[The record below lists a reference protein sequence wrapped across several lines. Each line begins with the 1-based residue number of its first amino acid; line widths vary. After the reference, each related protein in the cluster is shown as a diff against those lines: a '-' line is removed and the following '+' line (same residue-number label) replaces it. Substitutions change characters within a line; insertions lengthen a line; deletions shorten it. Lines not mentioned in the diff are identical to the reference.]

1 MFKNV
6 LRWLCVS
13 SLVAGL
19 AACGGGDPSPAEA
32 EQREQAS
39 ALGAATTWVLCAN
52 EGEVCRLPSAGNY
65 TVLYGADS
73 TSGRST
79 TRDFS
84 NVSSVGCNN
93 AVFGDPAFLVVKKCF
108 YAVAAP
114 PPPPPGS
121 WTLCSTENGTCVLPG
136 LGNYTILY
144 GADATSGRS
153 VTRSFQGVSSV
164 ECNNGVFGDPA
175 FLIVKQCFYAVDAPP
190 PPPPPPPS
198 AWTPCGPEN
207 GTCVLP
213 GVGNYTILYGADAT
227 SGRSVTRDFNNVSS
241 VACNNGVFGDPAFLI
256 VKQCFYRVA
265 DATPALVSPPIAPP
279 ALAADGT
286 LLWPVPV
293 EASPLALQV
302 RPFATVPLATSGLA
316 PRLNV
321 LAHVNDR
328 LFVADEK
335 DGRIYEITGGRVSL
349 WFDVAAAMLA
359 STGRPLD
366 ALAGNVHSG
375 LRSLAF
381 HPQFAS
387 NGRFY
392 TSLME
397 QRPANPAA
405 HRYLSDVPNPI
416 AADSVLVEWS
426 ANPATMV
433 ASPTSYREVFRVGVP
448 VYDHPIKQILFRPG
462 ARAVD
467 ADYGLLY
474 IAHGDGSVLSVTVG
488 GGMANDARGKI
499 LRIDPLATATAPYSV
514 PPSNPFV
521 GSASMIPEVYSLGHR
536 NPHHLAFARDGT
548 LIAAEDGRD
557 NIDEINIIQPG
568 ANHGWPVREGTLVHL
583 AQGTLYDGVAALPAG
598 DESFGYTYPAAQFLH
613 QGVRGAIFTGQ
624 ALGGGYVVENGS
636 ALNGH
641 YFATDF
647 VFTGDVFT
655 TPLVALKSA
664 VTKGPAAALKMA
676 PLRKASVLFDHDANP
691 ATPPLALPTLL
702 DMTRLAPSYD
712 GSGRVDIRY
721 GQGPRGELYLLSKR
735 DRRVYLV
742 TNSVP

>member
-1 MFKNV
+1 MVNIV
-6 LRWLCVS
+6 LRWLCLSVFAAV
-13 SLVAGL
+13 LV
-19 AACGGGDPSPAEA
+19 ACGGGGGDAQPTAADAPG
-32 EQREQAS
+32 REQALAVAPAS
-39 ALGAATTWVLCAN
+39 SWVQCAN
-52 EGEVCRLPSAGNY
+52 EAEVCNLPSTGNYTVLYGVDATSGRSVTREFSNVSSVACNNVTFGDPAFGVVKQCFYAATAAAPVWTFCAVEAAACNLPAPGNYLIRYGVDATSAAGVTRSFSNVSAVACNNVTFGDPAFGIVKQCFYAADMPPPPPTPWTLCGTEGGTCVLPSVGNY

-73 TSGRST
+73 TSGRS
-79 TRDFS
+79 
-84 NVSSVGCNN
+84 
-93 AVFGDPAFLVVKKCF
+93 
-108 YAVAAP
+108 
-114 PPPPPGS
+114 
-121 WTLCSTENGTCVLPG
+121 
-136 LGNYTILY
+136 
-144 GADATSGRS
+144 

-164 ECNNGVFGDPA
+164 ACNNATFGDPA
-175 FLIVKQCFYAVDAPP
+175 FGVVKQCFYQ
-190 PPPPPPPS
+190 
-198 AWTPCGPEN
+198 
-207 GTCVLP
+207 
-213 GVGNYTILYGADAT
+213 
-227 SGRSVTRDFNNVSS
+227 VT
-241 VACNNGVFGDPAFLI
+241 DPNAALI
-256 VKQCFYRVA
+256 
-265 DATPALVSPPIAPP
+265 SPPLTLPP
-279 ALAADGT
+279 LAADGT

-293 EASPLALQV
+293 PASPLVLQV
-302 RPFATVPLATSGLA
+302 RPFATLPLATSGLA

-366 ALAGNVHSG
+366 ALPDNIHSG

-387 NGRFY
+387 NGKFY

-397 QRPANPAA
+397 QRPANIAT
-405 HRYLSDVPNPI
+405 HRYLSDVPNPL
-416 AADSVLVEWS
+416 AADSVLVEWA
-426 ANPATMV
+426 ANPATMA

-448 VYDHPIKQILFRPG
+448 VYDHPIKQIMFRPG

-474 IAHGDGSVLSVTVG
+474 VAHGDGSVQSVTVG

-499 LRIDPLATATAPYSV
+499 LRINPLATATDPYSV
-514 PPSNPFV
+514 PASNPFV
-521 GSASMIPEVYSLGHR
+521 GSPATMIPEVYSIGHR

-548 LIAAEDGRD
+548 LIVAEDGRD
-557 NIDEINIIQPG
+557 NIDEINLIQAG
-568 ANHGWPVREGTLVHL
+568 ANHGWPVREGTFVHL
-583 AQGTLYDGVAALPAG
+583 AQGTLYDGLAVVPAN

-613 QGVRGAIFTGQ
+613 QGVRGTTFTGQ

-636 ALNGH
+636 PLSGY

-647 VFTGDVFT
+647 VYTGDVFT
-655 TPLVALKSA
+655 TPLVALEAA
-664 VTKGPAAALKMA
+664 VTKGPVASLKMA
-676 PLRKASVLFDHDANP
+676 PISKAPILFDHDDNP
-691 ATPPLALPTLL
+691 ATPPLALPTLRE
-702 DMTRLAPSYD
+702 MTQQAPNYD

>member
-1 MFKNV
+1 MVNIVVRCLCLAV
-6 LRWLCVS
+6 LAVV
-13 SLVAGL
+13 LV
-19 AACGGGDPSPAEA
+19 ACGGGGGDADPAAAKQS
-32 EQREQAS
+32 EQAL
-39 ALGAATTWVLCAN
+39 AVGATPTWVQCAS
-52 EGEVCRLPSAGNY
+52 EGEICRLPSAGNNTVLY
-65 TVLYGADS
+65 GVDATSGRSVTRDFSNTPSVACGNDTFGDPAFGVVKKCFYAVTPPPPPGTWTFCAAEGDVCRLPTAGNYSIRYGVDGTSGAAVTRSFSNVSSVACGNDTFGDPAFGIVKQCYYRADVPPSDWTFCGVENGVCALPGVGNYAVLYGADS
-73 TSGRST
+73 TSGRS
-79 TRDFS
+79 
-84 NVSSVGCNN
+84 
-93 AVFGDPAFLVVKKCF
+93 
-108 YAVAAP
+108 
-114 PPPPPGS
+114 
-121 WTLCSTENGTCVLPG
+121 
-136 LGNYTILY
+136 
-144 GADATSGRS
+144 
-153 VTRSFQGVSSV
+153 VTRSFLGV
-164 ECNNGVFGDPA
+164 D
-175 FLIVKQCFYAVDAPP
+175 
-190 PPPPPPPS
+190 
-198 AWTPCGPEN
+198 
-207 GTCVLP
+207 
-213 GVGNYTILYGADAT
+213 
-227 SGRSVTRDFNNVSS
+227 S
-241 VACNNGVFGDPAFLI
+241 VACNNGVFGDPALLV
-256 VKQCFYRVA
+256 VKRCFYRPA
-265 DATPALVSPPIAPP
+265 DATAALISPPIAPP

-293 EASPLALQV
+293 QASPLALQV
-302 RPFATVPLATSGLA
+302 QPFATVPLATSGLA

-366 ALAGNVHSG
+366 ALPGNVHSG
-375 LRSLAF
+375 FRSLAF

-387 NGRFY
+387 NGKFY

-397 QRPANPAA
+397 QRPGNTAA

-416 AADSVLVEWS
+416 AADSVLVEWT
-426 ANPATMV
+426 ANPATMTP
-433 ASPTSYREVFRVGVP
+433 SPTSYREVFRVGVP

-462 ARAVD
+462 ARTVD

-514 PPSNPFV
+514 PASNPFV
-521 GSASMIPEVYSLGHR
+521 GSTTMIPEVYSLGHR

-548 LIAAEDGRD
+548 LLAAEDGRD
-557 NIDEINIIQPG
+557 NIDEVNIIRAG
-568 ANHGWPVREGTLVHL
+568 ANHGWPMREGTLVHL
-583 AQGTLYDGVAALPAG
+583 AQGTLYDGVAALPAN
-598 DESFGYTYPAAQFLH
+598 DESFGYTYPAMQFLH
-613 QGVRGAIFTGQ
+613 QGVRGTMFTGQ

-636 ALNGH
+636 ALSGH

-647 VFTGDVFT
+647 VFSGDVFT
-655 TPLVALKSA
+655 TPLAALQSA
-664 VTKGPAAALKMA
+664 VTQGPAAALRMA

-691 ATPPLALPTLL
+691 ATPPLALPDLRE
-702 DMTRLAPSYD
+702 MTQQAPNYD

-721 GQGPRGELYLLSKR
+721 GQGPRGELYLLSKH